1 MRLLSFVFLWLLIFI
16 MPWEGLFAIP
26 GLTSAARILGLLTF
40 LLGLAGA
47 FLSGQL
53 RFPLAL
59 VWISLFTGWC
69 MASIQWAADPEAA
82 IQRAGTYLLLLT
94 FVWLILNLVDSPQ
107 RLKAIMLAFVLGTAM
122 TVANMYVNYIHAGV
136 PLNTE
141 DEVRYTAATA
151 NANGLACYCCLGILF
166 AFYLITRRTNTGFE
180 LPNWFYWGFIVFAGV
195 AIPLTG
201 SRAGVLSGGVATIV
215 LLVNCFT
222 LIGAIE
228 IILLG
233 GVLGVLLVRRGKL
246 GKLSSKARLGLA
258 VCLLL
263 VPVLT
268 VRFVSRSTFSRIA
281 EGTSGDT
288 FRERTDAWQA
298 GLKSWGDTPLLGVGA
313 GCYQNA
319 LIKQGH
325 SAMAAHNTFVSVLV
339 ESGLIGF
346 TLYFLFWAVV
356 FRRVLL
362 MPKADRFF
370 WLGVFACY
378 LPIVLTG
385 SMEYQK
391 ATWFLGGLAF
401 CQGAQAHRGLH

>member
-1 MRLLSFVFLWLLIFI
+1 MESPQSCSWSLLHAHRSDRDHSFGGC
-16 MPWEGLFAIP
+16 PWRP
-26 GLTSAARILGLLTF
+26 AR
-40 LLGLAGA
+40 AGA
-47 FLSGQL
+47 
-53 RFPLAL
+53 
-59 VWISLFTGWC
+59 
-69 MASIQWAADPEAA
+69 
-82 IQRAGTYLLLLT
+82 
-94 FVWLILNLVDSPQ
+94 
-107 RLKAIMLAFVLGTAM
+107 
-122 TVANMYVNYIHAGV
+122 
-136 PLNTE
+136 
-141 DEVRYTAATA
+141 
-151 NANGLACYCCLGILF
+151 
-166 AFYLITRRTNTGFE
+166 
-180 LPNWFYWGFIVFAGV
+180 NW
-195 AIPLTG
+195 
-201 SRAGVLSGGVATIV
+201 
-215 LLVNCFT
+215 
-222 LIGAIE
+222 E
-228 IILLG
+228 
-233 GVLGVLLVRRGKL
+233 
-246 GKLSSKARLGLA
+246 LSSKARLGLA

-370 WLGVFACY
+370 WLGVFACIC
-378 LPIVLTG
+378 P
-385 SMEYQK
+385 
-391 ATWFLGGLAF
+391 
-401 CQGAQAHRGLH
+401 